1 MHRHAPRAKS
11 IGNSRSSLLNE
22 WPPKA
27 EGLVFDTPC
36 NARIRKTSDSTCSPR
51 RVRMVIALSQMRVS
65 RHLADNCLMAM
76 DHEMASWTLHTSAPA
91 YARVILWCRGLFR
104 RPGSASS
111 GGFSSRD
118 VFRLNPVERI
128 LKRHGHAR
136 GWCGPAVG
144 LGSDPVPPTWTS
156 DN

>member
-1 MHRHAPRAKS
+1 
-11 IGNSRSSLLNE
+11 
-22 WPPKA
+22 
-27 EGLVFDTPC
+27 
-36 NARIRKTSDSTCSPR
+36 
-51 RVRMVIALSQMRVS
+51 MVIAPKQMSAS
-65 RHLADNCLMAM
+65 RHSADNGLMAM
-76 DHEMASWTLHTSAPA
+76 DHEMASWTLYSSAPV

-118 VFRLNPVERI
+118 FFRLNRAERI
-128 LKRHGHAR
+128 LKRRGQAQ

-144 LGSDPVPPTWTS
+144 PGSDPVPPTWTS